1 MTKKA
6 KQEVKKENPMP
17 TNTKKEI
24 DSSRVQLIVGI
35 LGFLG
40 VLLTVLAGIYGP
52 IIQEQIKTRN
62 QPTQTPIVIVATA
75 TEMPP
80 TPTPAP
86 TDTVPPGEPT
96 STPAPTD
103 TPVPTATFT
112 ATPIPVG
119 SDWKNGCI
127 STLWV
132 PYPASNQAANAG
144 CYSQPVDVFFAGNG
158 RLSFLY
164 DGRLSSAEVHGL
176 FAPLPASGTV
186 DLQVY
191 LRELK
196 GGNMWMGVFAEPTI
210 TSKGLLM
217 SIPSGDVKKRPFVQW
232 DMPGPVKVLDTV
244 SFQQSPPIYSIR
256 FEFNNLSVRAV
267 AMKNAFATSNVPV
280 QSTQKWLFIGFQGVN
295 GTNRVEAEFFNLVI
309 SP

>member
-1 MTKKA
+1 MSEKPA
-6 KQEVKKENPMP
+6 
-17 TNTKKEI
+17 
-24 DSSRVQLIVGI
+24 SSRKMDPAITAAIIGVVGTLIV
-35 LGFLG
+35 
-40 VLLTVLAGIYGP
+40 TVISVFGDRLF
-52 IIQEQIKTRN
+52 
-62 QPTQTPIVIVATA
+62 TPEPTA
-75 TEMPP
+75 TPFIP
-80 TPTPAP
+80 TATLTLTATSTFTPLP
-86 TDTVPPGEPT
+86 TDTVPAGDPT

-103 TPVPTATFT
+103 TPVPPT

-119 SDWKNGCI
+119 SDWSNGCI

-132 PYPASNQAANAG
+132 PYPASNQAANDG

-196 GGNMWMGVFAEPTI
+196 GGNMWMGVFAEPTL

-217 SIPSGDVKKRPFVQW
+217 TIPSGDVNRRPFVQW

-244 SFQQSPPIYSIR
+244 SFTQNPPVYSIR

-267 AMKNAFATSNVPV
+267 AMGNAFATNNVPV

-295 GTNRVEAEFFNLVI
+295 GTNRIEAEFFNLVI
-309 SP
+309 GP

>member
-1 MTKKA
+1 MA
-6 KQEVKKENPMP
+6 KKEKPAADENKGP
-17 TNTKKEI
+17 N
-24 DSSRVQLIVGI
+24 VQLISVLLTFVVGV
-35 LGFLG
+35 LG
-40 VLLTVLAGIYGP
+40 VLATVYGP
-52 IIQEQIKTRN
+52 IIQKRLTE

-75 TEMPP
+75 TDVPV
-80 TPTPAP
+80 TPTPVP

-103 TPVPTATFT
+103 TPVPPT

-119 SDWKNGCI
+119 FDWANDCI
-127 STLWV
+127 SALWV
-132 PYPASNQAANAG
+132 PHPASAQTVVRDG
-144 CYSQPVDVFFAGNG
+144 CYSQPLDVFFADNG

-176 FAPLPASGTV
+176 FAPLPSSGTV

-196 GGNMWMGVFAEPTI
+196 NGNLWMGVFSEP
-210 TSKGLLM
+210 SLSAKGLLL

-244 SFQQSPPIYSIR
+244 TFQQNPPIYSVH

-267 AMKNAFATSNVPV
+267 VMKNAFATSNVPV
-280 QSTQKWLFIGFQGVN
+280 QSSQKWLFLGFQGVI
-295 GTNRVEAEFFNLVI
+295 GTNRLDAEFFDLTI
-309 SP
+309 TP

>member
-1 MTKKA
+1 MSNNASNKKSLD
-6 KQEVKKENPMP
+6 P
-17 TNTKKEI
+17 
-24 DSSRVQLIVGI
+24 
-35 LGFLG
+35 
-40 VLLTVLAGIYGP
+40 TVLAAIITVIGGILTTV
-52 IIQEQIKTRN
+52 IVTFLN
-62 QPTQTPIVIVATA
+62 QPQTPEPTPVPPTAIVYTA
-75 TEMPP
+75 TVPP
-80 TPTPAP
+80 TAAP

-103 TPVPTATFT
+103 TPTPLPTPT

-119 SDWKNGCI
+119 SDWSSGCI

-132 PYPASNQAANAG
+132 PYPASNQAATDG

-196 GGNMWMGVFAEPTI
+196 GGNMWMGVFAEPTL

-217 SIPSGDVKKRPFVQW
+217 SIPSGDVNRRPFVQW
-232 DMPGPVKVLDTV
+232 DMPGPIKVLDTV
-244 SFQQSPPIYSIR
+244 SFQQNPPVYSVR

-267 AMKNAFATSNVPV
+267 AMGNAFATNNVPV

-295 GTNRVEAEFFNLVI
+295 GTNRIEAEFFNLVI
-309 SP
+309 NP

>member
-1 MTKKA
+1 MSEKPA
-6 KQEVKKENPMP
+6 
-17 TNTKKEI
+17 
-24 DSSRVQLIVGI
+24 SSRKMDPAITAAIIGVVGTLIV
-35 LGFLG
+35 
-40 VLLTVLAGIYGP
+40 TVISVFGDRLFTPAPTATP
-52 IIQEQIKTRN
+52 II
-62 QPTQTPIVIVATA
+62 PTA
-75 TEMPP
+75 TL
-80 TPTPAP
+80 TLTATSTFTPAP

-96 STPAPTD
+96 STPAPPTD
-103 TPVPTATFT
+103 TPVPPT

-119 SDWKNGCI
+119 SDWSDGCI

-132 PYPASNQAANAG
+132 PYPASNQAATAG

-176 FAPLPASGTV
+176 FAPLPANGTV

-196 GGNMWMGVFAEPTI
+196 GGNMWMGVFSEPTI

-217 SIPSGDVKKRPFVQW
+217 TIPSGDVSRRPFVQW

-244 SFQQSPPIYSIR
+244 SFSQNPPIYSVR

-267 AMKNAFATSNVPV
+267 AMRNAFATNNVPV

-295 GTNRVEAEFFNLVI
+295 GTNRIEAEFFNLVI
-309 SP
+309 GP